1 MPGENVSFVAFG
13 QDHTDEA
20 SMVAVGAQLER
31 LRTEFEKTGE
41 KLVLAIEHSDAD
53 VKDAAA
59 IRSLHN
65 RAVMQIYLEGTDAP
79 DFDQFYQA
87 NKSKLK
93 GRESDALS
101 IETGQHEPSE
111 MEMLFTF
118 NDQQKVWKNDV
129 NLKKGPARIQ
139 EAAILD
145 WAAKHHVAVRGL
157 DPVTDAE
164 KERLLTDSHGR
175 IKGKT
180 LQDMEYQRVQGMGA
194 KASELMK
201 GISQEGGCVVA
212 INMGA
217 AHLASLEVAARE
229 AMKRDGI
236 EDAGV
241 KVCVMVPPGR
251 LSNDKNAE
259 AVGDDMMR
267 VSVSDIRKCHEP
279 FRIAVEARQ
288 SSLDEVHKTLA
299 DMDLMVQALTSRG
312 LDEASFR
319 EALKTNPKAL
329 LDELNQDMAEDA
341 ELDEDD
347 FMALSEDI
355 RKEDAPSNTVSPS
368 TQVKNDPPTVATE
381 KLKSMILEI
390 RQQVSTLIPK
400 KERQLQTAKDDE
412 QRHLTAPEMAFAQDV
427 ENRIAHKPEGTFK
440 TFTPGTDGKYDL
452 STLNQVSRMTVGES
466 TGMKQSNSTRRHS
479 LTPVPEA
486 DTGDKSTRAQ
496 LTRSKS
502 LPNLGDSL
510 SGSKGGTTQKIG
522 KGLS

>member
-1 MPGENVSFVAFG
+1 
-13 QDHTDEA
+13 
-20 SMVAVGAQLER
+20 
-31 LRTEFEKTGE
+31 
-41 KLVLAIEHSDAD
+41 
-53 VKDAAA
+53 
-59 IRSLHN
+59 
-65 RAVMQIYLEGTDAP
+65 
-79 DFDQFYQA
+79 
-87 NKSKLK
+87 
-93 GRESDALS
+93 
-101 IETGQHEPSE
+101 
-111 MEMLFTF
+111 
-118 NDQQKVWKNDV
+118 
-129 NLKKGPARIQ
+129 
-139 EAAILD
+139 
-145 WAAKHHVAVRGL
+145 
-157 DPVTDAE
+157 
-164 KERLLTDSHGR
+164 
-175 IKGKT
+175 
-180 LQDMEYQRVQGMGA
+180 MEYQRVQGMGA
-194 KASELMK
+194 KSSELMK

-212 INMGA
+212 INLGA

-267 VSVSDIRKCHEP
+267 VSVSDIRKCHKP
-279 FRIAVEARQ
+279 FRIAVESRQ

-299 DMDLMVQALTSRG
+299 DMDLMVQGLTSRG

-329 LDELNQDMAEDA
+329 LDELNRDMAEDA

-355 RKEDAPSNTVSPS
+355 RKEDAPSNTVSTS
-368 TQVKNDPPTVATE
+368 TPVKNDPPTVATE
-381 KLKSMILEI
+381 KLKSMILET

-412 QRHLTAPEMAFAQDV
+412 QRHLTAPEMTFAKDV
-427 ENRIAHKPEGTFK
+427 ENRIAHKPEGAFT
-440 TFTPGTDGKYDL
+440 TFTPGTDGRYDL
-452 STLNQVSRMTVGES
+452 STLNQAPRMTVGES
-466 TGMKQSNSTRRHS
+466 TGMKQSNSTKRHL
-479 LTPVPEA
+479 LTSVPEV
-486 DTGDKSTRAQ
+486 DTGGKSTRAQ